1 MESRLQVRNKQRR
14 NRKFRVRKA
23 LRGNAQKPRMSVFR
37 SNKHLQVQLIDD
49 ENSTTLLSL
58 GTLSKEFQG
67 SDFARKSKEA
77 AREIGKRIGQQA
89 KQSNISWVVFDRGQ
103 YKYHGLIA
111 ELANAAREQGLM
123 F

>member
-1 MESRLQVRNKQRR
+1 
-14 NRKFRVRKA
+14 
-23 LRGNAQKPRMSVFR
+23 MSVFR

-49 ENSTTLLSL
+49 ENGKTLLGLS
-58 GTLSKEFQG
+58 TLSKELKG
-67 SDFARKSKEA
+67 SEFEKKSKAA

-89 KQSNISWVVFDRGQ
+89 KKQNISRVVFDRGH

-111 ELANAAREQGLM
+111 ELANAAREEGLT